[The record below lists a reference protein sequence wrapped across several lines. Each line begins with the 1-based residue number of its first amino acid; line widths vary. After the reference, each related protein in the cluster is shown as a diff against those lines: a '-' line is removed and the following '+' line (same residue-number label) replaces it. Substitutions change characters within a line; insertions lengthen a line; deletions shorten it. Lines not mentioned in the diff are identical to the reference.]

1 MNRRRY
7 PIRLKLT
14 LATILPLA
22 AAIVLCWVI
31 GISVIN
37 SRIVSQAQEKVRTD
51 LNAARSVY
59 DGELE
64 HVREVIKFAAENPLS
79 AATLERSGAA
89 LFRSMAQ
96 PLLRGERL
104 DILTLVDVDGNVI
117 VRGHI
122 PEPSGSDRLDD
133 PLIAAALKGNIVSAT
148 TLLHHEQLV
157 KEGNTLAGRAVI
169 KLIPTQRARERG
181 EKEERTGMFLMAAA
195 PVRNGEGRIIGAL
208 YGGTMLNGKK
218 ELVDRI
224 KQIVFEGLKFQE
236 RDVGT
241 ATIFLNDLRI
251 ATNVL
256 LTDGSRALGTRLSEE
271 VYRKV
276 NLQRGKW
283 VDRAFVVDDWYFSA
297 YQPLLNLQG
306 EVVGSLY
313 VGMLEKPY
321 VALKREFSLISAA
334 VLLAGLLIGILLSG
348 IVSSRMARPVKELEN
363 VARRIAAG
371 ERGLEIQAGTAD
383 EIGDLANEFAE
394 MTRILSQR
402 EEDIGRLNRELELKV
417 KERTA
422 ELEEK
427 NLLLVKTQEELV
439 RAGKLAGIGEL
450 AAGVAHEINNPMA
463 IIRGNAELLQM
474 SIPEEDENREEVD
487 TILQQAGRVEKIVG
501 NLLTFAREER
511 KHLGKVDLPAL
522 FREILDQI
530 RHQVPL
536 RQISVRME
544 HDPDLPE
551 IQGDQDQLRQVF
563 TNLIINAIQAM
574 DGNGVLSIGTNG
586 PDEDGMCRI
595 DICDTGE
602 GISPADR
609 EQVFDPFFTTK
620 KQGTG
625 LGLSVSYGIVKNH
638 GGRIEVESEAGSG
651 TRFTV
656 LLPLGQS
663 GIGM

>member
-79 AATLERSGAA
+79 AATLERRGAA
-89 LFRSMAQ
+89 SFGTMAK

-104 DILTLVDVDGNVI
+104 DILTLVDAGGKAVM
-117 VRGHI
+117 RGHN
-122 PEPSGSDRLDD
+122 PGPPGDDRLDD
-133 PLIAAALKGNIVSAT
+133 PLIASALKGNIVSAT

-157 KEGNTLAGRAVI
+157 KEGNALAGRAVI

-208 YGGTMLNGKK
+208 YGGTMLNGKT

-224 KQIVFEGLKFQE
+224 KQIVFEGLKFQK

-348 IVSSRMARPVKELEN
+348 IVSSRMARPVKELET

-371 ERGLEIQAGTAD
+371 ERGLEIQAGT
-383 EIGDLANEFAE
+383 
-394 MTRILSQR
+394 R
-402 EEDIGRLNRELELKV
+402 
-417 KERTA
+417 
-422 ELEEK
+422 
-427 NLLLVKTQEELV
+427 
-439 RAGKLAGIGEL
+439 
-450 AAGVAHEINNPMA
+450 
-463 IIRGNAELLQM
+463 
-474 SIPEEDENREEVD
+474 
-487 TILQQAGRVEKIVG
+487 
-501 NLLTFAREER
+501 
-511 KHLGKVDLPAL
+511 
-522 FREILDQI
+522 
-530 RHQVPL
+530 
-536 RQISVRME
+536 
-544 HDPDLPE
+544 
-551 IQGDQDQLRQVF
+551 
-563 TNLIINAIQAM
+563 
-574 DGNGVLSIGTNG
+574 
-586 PDEDGMCRI
+586 
-595 DICDTGE
+595 
-602 GISPADR
+602 
-609 EQVFDPFFTTK
+609 
-620 KQGTG
+620 
-625 LGLSVSYGIVKNH
+625 
-638 GGRIEVESEAGSG
+638 
-651 TRFTV
+651 
-656 LLPLGQS
+656 
-663 GIGM
+663 

>member
-1 MNRRRY
+1 MKRRRY

-64 HVREVIKFAAENPLS
+64 HVREVIKFAAENQLS
-79 AATLERSGAA
+79 AATLERRGAA
-89 LFRSMAQ
+89 SFGTMAQ

-104 DILTLVDVDGNVI
+104 DILTLVDARGRVVM
-117 VRGHI
+117 RGHN
-122 PEPSGSDRLDD
+122 PGPPGDDRLND
-133 PLIAAALKGNIVSAT
+133 PLIASALKGNIVSAT

-157 KEGNTLAGRAVI
+157 REGNTLAGRAVI

-348 IVSSRMARPVKELEN
+348 IVSSRMARPVKELET

-371 ERGLEIQAGTAD
+371 ERGLEIRAGTAD

-474 SIPEEDENREEVD
+474 AIPEEDENREEVD

-501 NLLTFAREER
+501 NLLTFARQER
-511 KHLGKVDLPAL
+511 KHLGKVDLPPL

-536 RQISVRME
+536 GQISVRLE

-563 TNLIINAIQAM
+563 TNLIVNAIQAM
-574 DGNGVLSIGTNG
+574 DGNGVLSIGMNG
-586 PDEDGMCRI
+586 PDEDGMCRM

-602 GISPADR
+602 GIPVADR

-638 GGRIEVESEAGSG
+638 GGRIEMESEAGSG

-656 LLPLGQS
+656 LLPVGQN